1 MIDSLITL
9 LQWLLP
15 TGSVGAVIVWLTSK
29 TLRQARTAKE
39 VHDTYKAMYEDVQGT
54 LINLQ
59 HDNTLLHES
68 ILRLEATIRRAT
80 ECRYYGTCPLR
91 RELQHLA
98 TRDRDFQL
106 VHPSGGTARGQPTHR
121 KHCTADNYSKARG
134 SESGQSLDDDSPDQ
148 PP

>member
-59 HDNTLLHES
+59 HDNTLG
-68 ILRLEATIRRAT
+68 A
-80 ECRYYGTCPLR
+80 
-91 RELQHLA
+91 
-98 TRDRDFQL
+98 
-106 VHPSGGTARGQPTHR
+106 
-121 KHCTADNYSKARG
+121 
-134 SESGQSLDDDSPDQ
+134 
-148 PP
+148 